1 MHIEFLNGSEH
12 PAEIEE
18 LFREYTDMLV
28 AGDPVFASYL
38 ELQSFDEELR
48 HLEGK
53 YAPPEGCLYLLR
65 VDGQNAGC
73 GGMKRLDESRCE
85 LKRMY
90 IRPSFRRMGLGREL
104 ALRIIEDAR
113 EAGYRRMLLDTLPFL
128 QAAKALYRSLGFYEI
143 ERYNDSPMGGASYLC
158 LDLRVG
164 KEAQKGAEY

>member
-1 MHIEFLNGSEH
+1 MHIEFLNGPEH

-90 IRPSFRRMGLGREL
+90 IRPSFRRLGLGREL

-158 LDLRVG
+158 LDLRDG

>member
-1 MHIEFLNGSEH
+1 MHIEFLNGPEH

-90 IRPSFRRMGLGREL
+90 IRPSFRRVGLGREL

-113 EAGYRRMLLDTLPFL
+113 ETGYRRMLLDTLPFL

-158 LDLRVG
+158 LDLRDG

>member
-1 MHIEFLNGSEH
+1 MHIEFLNGPEH

-128 QAAKALYRSLGFYEI
+128 QAAKALYRSLGFETVSENTEEFI
-143 ERYNDSPMGGASYLC
+143 MIKKLTEDI
-158 LDLRVG
+158 
-164 KEAQKGAEY
+164 

>member
-1 MHIEFLNGSEH
+1 MHIEFLNGPEH

-38 ELQSFDEELR
+38 ALQSFDEELR

-158 LDLRVG
+158 LDLRDG

>member
-1 MHIEFLNGSEH
+1 MHIEFLNGPEH

-143 ERYNDSPMGGASYLC
+143 ERY
-158 LDLRVG
+158 R

>member
-1 MHIEFLNGSEH
+1 MHIEFLNGPEH

-158 LDLRVG
+158 LDLRDG

>member
-1 MHIEFLNGSEH
+1 MHAEFLSGPEH
-12 PAEIEE
+12 PAEIAA

-38 ELQSFDEELR
+38 ALQSFEEELR

-65 VDGQNAGC
+65 VDGQSAGC
-73 GGMKRLDESRCE
+73 GGMKRLDEGRCE

-90 IRPSFRRMGLGREL
+90 IRPAFRRMGLGREL

-113 EAGYRRMLLDTLPFL
+113 EAGYRKMLLDTLPFL

-143 ERYNDSPMGGASYLC
+143 ERYNDSPMAGASYLC
-158 LDLRVG
+158 LDLCDG

>member
-1 MHIEFLNGSEH
+1 MHIEFLNGPEH

-65 VDGQNAGC
+65 VDGKTAGC
-73 GGMKRLDESRCE
+73 GGMKKLDATRCE

-90 IRPSFRRMGLGREL
+90 ICPAFRGLGLGRAM
-104 ALRIIEDAR
+104 ALRIISRAR
-113 EAGYRRMLLDTLPFL
+113 EAGYREMLLDTLPFL
-128 QAAKALYRSLGFYEI
+128 TAAQALYRSLGFCEI
-143 ERYNDSPMGGASYLC
+143 ERYNDSPMTGSTYML
-158 LDLRVG
+158 LRL
-164 KEAQKGAEY
+164 

>member
-1 MHIEFLNGSEH
+1 MHIEFLNGPEH

-113 EAGYRRMLLDTLPFL
+113 AAGYRRMLLDTLPFL

-158 LDLRVG
+158 LDLRDG

>member
-1 MHIEFLNGSEH
+1 MHIEFLNGPEH

-53 YAPPEGCLYLLR
+53 YAPPEGCLYLLC

-158 LDLRVG
+158 LDLRDG
-164 KEAQKGAEY
+164 KEAQ

>member
-1 MHIEFLNGSEH
+1 LEH
-12 PAEIEE
+12 PAGIAA

-38 ELQSFDEELR
+38 ALQSFEEELR

-53 YAPPEGCLYLLR
+53 YARPEGCLYLLR
-65 VDGQNAGC
+65 VDGQSAGC

-90 IRPSFRRMGLGREL
+90 IRPSFRRVGLGREL

-158 LDLRVG
+158 LDLRDG